1 MFPAKSKENDTS
13 QPLSK
18 LQIYIYNEYKW
29 DLHIKNRLW
38 QANVIIYNIPSV
50 IKFIEPER

>member
-1 MFPAKSKENDTS
+1 MTLHNPWANYK
-13 QPLSK
+13 
-18 LQIYIYNEYKW
+18 YIYNEYKW